1 MHSISKRILLVLF
14 VIVLIFP
21 SLLLAATE
29 QRIAL
34 VIGNS
39 SYSSGPLK
47 NPVNDATDMAA
58 ALQKLGFKVNLKK
71 NANLETMEEAIE
83 DFGNRLKKGGVGLFY
98 YAGHG
103 VQVNGVNY
111 LIPIGAKVNK
121 ESDVRYKAVNAG
133 QILDE
138 MANANNGLNIVILD
152 ACRDNPFGKSFR
164 STSRGLAIVSNSPSG
179 TFISY
184 STSPGHVANDGEGK
198 NSPYTKALLENISK
212 PGLTINDVF
221 MNVRSKVKKQT
232 GQLPWELSSLEG
244 RFFFVPGSS
253 KMAVDGTES
262 KPSTKDALDD
272 ESRKLEDEELK
283 LENEKALLE
292 KKKALAEKRQIIEA
306 EKAALEAKEKE
317 QSQAK
322 KSTIATVSP
331 SASSELD
338 DAILKE
344 KRETLRQWAEEIN
357 YMRPKLSKEAL
368 QNVESR
374 YLEKKAEYDRLVLVM
389 GKRPSASTA
398 NEIKRNGRLI
408 AYDNGTVLDTQTNLM
423 WAAKDNGS
431 DINLEDAK
439 SYCKNY
445 RGGGYTDWRIPTQ
458 DELVGLYESK
468 NELIKLTNSY
478 IWSFYPSLSADIG
491 DQLQFNYSGK
501 LSGVRRV
508 KGSNWLARV
517 LPVRSA
523 K

>member
-1 MHSISKRILLVLF
+1 MKTMTIKVFLALFMLVL
-14 VIVLIFP
+14 VNP
-21 SLLLAATE
+21 SLSPAATE

-39 SYSSGPLK
+39 AYSSGPLK
-47 NPVNDATDMAA
+47 NPVNDAMDMAA
-58 ALQKLGFKVNLKK
+58 TLKKLGFKVVLKK
-71 NANLETMEEAIE
+71 NANLETMEGAIE
-83 DFGNRLKKGGVGLFY
+83 EFGNRLKKGGVGLFY

-164 STSRGLAIVSNSPSG
+164 STSRGLAIVSNSPAG

-253 KMAVDGTES
+253 KMVVDGTES

-317 QSQAK
+317 QSQAE
-322 KSTIATVSP
+322 KSTITTVLP
-331 SASSELD
+331 SASGEID

-344 KRETLRQWAEEIN
+344 KREYLRRMAEEIN
-357 YMRPKLSKEAL
+357 YLRPRHSKEPL
-368 QNVESR
+368 QKLESQ
-374 YLEKKAEYDRLVLVM
+374 YLEKKAEYDRLVLAM
-389 GKRPSASTA
+389 GKRPAASTA
-398 NEIKRNGRLI
+398 NEIKRDSRFI
-408 AYDNGTVLDTQTNLM
+408 AYDDGTVLDTRTNLI

-431 DINLEDAK
+431 DINMADAK
-439 SYCKNY
+439 SYLGNY
-445 RGGGYTDWRIPTQ
+445 RGGGYKDWRIPTR
-458 DELVGLYESK
+458 DELMELYESK
-468 NELIKLTNSY
+468 TELIKLTNSY
-478 IWSFYPSLSADIG
+478 IWSFNPSLPADID

-501 LSGVRRV
+501 LSGIRRV
-508 KGSNWLARV
+508 KGGGALARV